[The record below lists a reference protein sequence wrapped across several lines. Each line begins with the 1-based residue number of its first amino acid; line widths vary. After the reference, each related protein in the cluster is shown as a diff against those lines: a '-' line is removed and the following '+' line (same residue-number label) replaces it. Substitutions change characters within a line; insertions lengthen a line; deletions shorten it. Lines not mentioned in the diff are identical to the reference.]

1 MKTIGLIGGM
11 SWEST
16 ITYYE
21 ILNTLAREKLGG
33 FHSAKLILYSVDFAE
48 IENLQR
54 SNQWQEAGQLLA
66 GAAKSLEAAGADCIV
81 LCTNT
86 MHKVSDQIIAA
97 TGLPFLHIAD
107 ALIEEIQRKTYKKVG
122 LLGTKYTMGESFY
135 ASMLLKA
142 DIEVLVPNELEQD
155 TVNSVIFN
163 ELCLGMIK
171 QQSQKSYMKIIH
183 DLVAEG
189 AQAIIL
195 GCTEIGLL
203 INQEDLPEIP
213 LLDTTQLH
221 ARKAFEFASN
231 E

>member
-33 FHSAKLILYSVDFAE
+33 FHSVKLILYSVDFAE
-48 IENLQR
+48 IENFQR

-66 GAAKSLEAAGADCIV
+66 GAARSLEAAGADCIV

-86 MHKVSDQIIAA
+86 MHKVSDQIIPA

-107 ALIEEIQRKTYKKVG
+107 ALIEEIQCKTYKKVG

-171 QQSQKSYMKIIH
+171 QESRKSYMKIIH

-203 INQEDLPEIP
+203 VKQADLPEIP
-213 LLDTTQLH
+213 LLDTTKLH
-221 ARKAFEFASN
+221 ARKAFEFASI
-231 E
+231 